1 MMIQISQWV
10 MSQVMNQPAVF
21 RLSLGLGLGLGVTLG
36 LGLIRV
42 RATGVFFSD

>member
-10 MSQVMNQPAVF
+10 MSQVMNQSAVF